1 MWSELFV
8 ANKPA
13 LLEQMN
19 LFMDKFNELKTM
31 LEREDVEGMRK
42 MMRQATERR
51 ALFDKK

>member
-19 LFMDKFNELKTM
+19 LFVDKFCELRSM
-31 LEREDVEGMRK
+31 LEAEDVEGMRA
-42 MMRQATERR
+42 MMRYSTERR